1 MTSSKPAPLTLMAT
15 LRRSAVILRP
25 HAGAVAALAGVS
37 LGGAVLA
44 GAGDPLVT
52 KWLIDSLGRKQ
63 FGPFLAVAALAMFLY
78 TLLRLA
84 NLFSERR
91 TQRLKNQLCR
101 DTTLKM
107 MEVFY
112 TLPYEEVVC
121 SDRGYFVSRIYDE
134 PLHVSEVVNV
144 SLNLLNAVALL
155 LGALTVCLF
164 LSWKVALVLSF
175 IVPVLRWTATR
186 YSSRI
191 RGVTVEER
199 EQEARLR
206 EGIGRAVDGYK
217 TVNIFELQG
226 AVAETVARLLKSLLN
241 VIESRVRYSSTFRG
255 ASGILLSYAE
265 MAVMI
270 GAGFEVLAGRL
281 TIGGLFGFVAAY
293 GRVVRGFETVTT
305 LIPNLASLGGV
316 MERLDEF
323 RKGRVPSAPQ
333 SGGRSMEVAGAAY
346 SVGGRRI
353 LNDFDFCVRVGE
365 KVLVTG
371 PNGSGKTTLMH
382 ILTGFLAVEAGETE
396 LPGIRRI
403 SALLTPFGFIP
414 GTISDNVQY
423 ASLPAEKRDQ
433 FVDLAGRFGLGGKLE
448 QDPVLLSEGE
458 KRKFQVIMTLLK
470 DADFYIFDEPL
481 SNVDVGSS
489 DLIMS
494 SIISGTSGKALL
506 VIMHGGDRYRGLF
519 DRQVSLSME
528 PAAGEPTVE
537 AACFNA

>member
-1 MTSSKPAPLTLMAT
+1 MAT
-15 LRRSAVILRP
+15 LRRSATILRP
-25 HAGAVAALAGVS
+25 HKWDVAALAAVS

-63 FGPFLAVAALAMFLY
+63 FGPFLVVAALAMFLY
-78 TLLRLA
+78 TVLRLA
-84 NLFSERR
+84 NMFSERR
-91 TQRLKNQLCR
+91 TQRLKNRLCK
-101 DTTLKM
+101 DTALKM

-112 TLPYEEVVC
+112 TLPYAEVVK

-144 SLNLLNAVALL
+144 SLSLLNALALL
-155 LGALTVCLF
+155 AGALAVCLF
-164 LSWKVALVLSF
+164 LSWKVALVLSL

-191 RGVTVEER
+191 RGVTMEER

-206 EGIGRAVDGYK
+206 EGVGRAGDGYK
-217 TVNIFELQG
+217 TVNIFGLHG
-226 AVAETVARLLKSLLN
+226 AVAATMARLLKSLQS
-241 VIESRVRYSSTFRG
+241 VTESRVRFSSTFRG
-255 ASGILLSYAE
+255 ASGILMSYAE

-293 GRVVRGFETVTT
+293 GRVVRGFETVTS

-316 MERLDEF
+316 MERLDQF
-323 RKGRVPSAPQ
+323 QKGGTRPALP
-333 SGGRSMEVAGAAY
+333 SGGSLMEVAGADY

-353 LNDFDFCVRVGE
+353 LNDFDFSVRVGE

-371 PNGSGKTTLMH
+371 PNGCGKTTLMH
-382 ILTGFLAVEAGETE
+382 ILTGFLPVEAGETR

-414 GTISDNVQY
+414 GAVGDNVQY

-433 FVDLAGRFGLGGKLE
+433 FVELAGRFGLAGKLE
-448 QDPVLLSEGE
+448 QDPALLSEGE
-458 KRKFQVIMTLLK
+458 KRKFQVIMTLMK
-470 DADFYIFDEPL
+470 DADYYIFDEPL
-481 SNVDVGSS
+481 SNVDVDSS
-489 DLIMS
+489 DLIMN
-494 SIISGTSGKALL
+494 SIISGTRGKALM

-528 PAAGEPTVE
+528 PAASEPAASEPAVNE
-537 AACFNA
+537 PMAAACVNA